1 MIQKNKIYAKH
12 KKGEKMQKILLS
24 LLAILIITVGCNATE
39 EETKETKVN
48 EETKVEEENKVNE
61 ENKVEEIEKKDIFP
75 NEKEYV
81 AGNSITFEWEAAENA
96 TNYQLRVV
104 KRSDATV
111 FFQQILDNTTG
122 SFTVDNFANDGE
134 EYCWQISKFTSEGV
148 GDWSEQ
154 TCFINGE
161 L

>member
-61 ENKVEEIEKKDIFP
+61 ENQVEEKDIFP
-75 NEKEYV
+75 NENEYA